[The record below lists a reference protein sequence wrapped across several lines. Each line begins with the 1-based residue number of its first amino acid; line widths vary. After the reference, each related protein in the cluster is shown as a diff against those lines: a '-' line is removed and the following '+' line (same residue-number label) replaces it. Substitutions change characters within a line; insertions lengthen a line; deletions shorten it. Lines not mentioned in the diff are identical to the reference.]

1 MHQRE
6 EQAWHNSQKLLKNSK
21 RERALE
27 YAIDN
32 PKPDKQNLHNDI
44 YFNQIT
50 EDDDDL
56 IESLVPGNYKSS
68 DLYSEPKKMEFLSE
82 IDKIKALFN

>member
-1 MHQRE
+1 MHQWE
-6 EQAWHNSQKLLKNSK
+6 EQVWHNSQKLLKNSK

-27 YAIDN
+27 YARGI
-32 PKPDKQNLHNDI
+32 PKPGKQNLQNDI